1 MPVDVTG
8 RPLAVGQ
15 RIAYPV
21 RKRSDMWLTMARIEL
36 IAEGAGGITI
46 HGRND
51 AGRAVKIT
59 SLERVVIV
67 PERTPR

>member
-1 MPVDVTG
+1 
-8 RPLAVGQ
+8 
-15 RIAYPV
+15 
-21 RKRSDMWLTMARIEL
+21 MWLTMAKIEL
-36 IAEGAGGITI
+36 IAEGAGGTTI

-67 PERTPR
+67 PDRTPR